1 MANGDITKE
10 FIYDKIEIVNTWTIQ
25 VRKVTKI
32 MEEQS
37 DGSKIEISRSFH
49 RHSLTPFISEK
60 KDGSWTHT
68 PTDLSGENAKVKL
81 IAETVWDDDTK
92 TAYKAF
98 RETSDR

>member
-10 FIYDKIEIVNTWTIQ
+10 FVHDKIEIVNTWTIQ

-32 MEEQS
+32 MEEKA
-37 DGSKIEISRSFH
+37 DGSKVEISRSFH
-49 RHSLTPFISEK
+49 RHTLTPFTSEK
-60 KDGSWTHT
+60 KDGEWTHRA
-68 PTDLSGENAKVKL
+68 TDLSGEDAKVKL